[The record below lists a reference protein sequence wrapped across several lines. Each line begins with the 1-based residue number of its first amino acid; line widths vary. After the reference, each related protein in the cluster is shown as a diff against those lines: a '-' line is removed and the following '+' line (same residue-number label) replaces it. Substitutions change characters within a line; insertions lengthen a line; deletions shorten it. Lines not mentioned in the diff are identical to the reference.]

1 MQLISRTEDMS
12 SLDRVV
18 RPAQRLARMVRP
30 QRVRDALHGVW
41 LGHPLHPVLVQAPV
55 GAYLSAAVLDVVPGS
70 LREGGAR
77 QSRRLVAFG
86 LLASSPAA
94 LAGAVDWSEQHE
106 QQMRV
111 GVLHLAAN
119 LTATALYG
127 TSLLVGGA
135 RAARALRFAGLSM
148 VGVGGLLGGHIS
160 FRQAGGA
167 NHAEAVPHL
176 VEPEWHDL
184 MPARAIPASGLTRTM
199 LGEVPVVVLPDGT
212 GGVHVLADR
221 CSHLSGP
228 LSDGDLGD
236 GCLTCPWHGST
247 FRVQDGAVVHGP
259 ATAPQPVFRTRIQG
273 ATVQVCLP
281 GAG

>member
-1 MQLISRTEDMS
+1 MQLISRLEDMS

-18 RPAQRLARMVRP
+18 TPVQRLARMVRP

-70 LREGGAR
+70 LRHGGAR

-119 LTATALYG
+119 LTGTALYG
-127 TSLLVGGA
+127 TSLLAGA
-135 RAARALRFAGLSM
+135 RAARALRFAGLAM

-184 MPARAIPASGLTRTM
+184 MPALRHPGQR
-199 LGEVPVVVLPDGT
+199 PDPD
-212 GGVHVLADR
+212 H
-221 CSHLSGP
+221 
-228 LSDGDLGD
+228 
-236 GCLTCPWHGST
+236 
-247 FRVQDGAVVHGP
+247 
-259 ATAPQPVFRTRIQG
+259 
-273 ATVQVCLP
+273 
-281 GAG
+281 AG